1 LLEVLITITLASL
14 AVFVGFYF
22 FYYLICLLSIKAKRS
37 KKTRGFPK
45 DGLPTVSIIVPVYN
59 ESKVISTR
67 IKNLQ
72 DLHYP
77 RNKFEVVFV
86 DSGSVDGTA
95 DLIES
100 LARDTHLSIKLVQ
113 QGSRKGFNSAV
124 IDGFARTTGDIVI
137 ITGAETDFDLDALN
151 FLVRHFADQEVGA
164 VTGRQ
169 RIKNVQEGMS
179 PKLEVAYRNLYDF
192 IREAESCIDSPF
204 DIKGEIAAARRSV
217 VKRLVENPE
226 MLHKG
231 CIDACFSFQARMD
244 GYKTVYEPNAV
255 YSELSPRLIRD
266 SFKQQIRRAATLIQ
280 NMLVFK
286 NMMLKRRFGAFG
298 MLIMPAHFL
307 MLLVLPFLFL
317 FASFVTLALAAL
329 YPSNYL
335 FLSIVVVGL
344 LVIALSRI
352 AQAFVKT
359 QLVLIVAVLRLLTGV
374 ETQKFERLQSTRPK
388 ASKIGD

>member
-1 LLEVLITITLASL
+1 MLEILINITVASL
-14 AVFVGFYF
+14 ATFGGFYL
-22 FYYLICLLSIKAKRS
+22 FYYLICFLSIKAKRS
-37 KKTRGFPK
+37 EKLRGFPK

-59 ESKVISTR
+59 ESKVISMR

-72 DLHYP
+72 DLNYP
-77 RNKFEVVFV
+77 RNRFEVVFV

-95 DLIES
+95 DLIEH
-100 LARDTHLSIKLVQ
+100 LARDANLSIKLVQ
-113 QGSRKGFNSAV
+113 QDSRKGFNSAV
-124 IDGFARTTGDIVI
+124 IDGFARTRGEIVI
-137 ITGAETDFDLDALN
+137 ITGAETEFDPEALS
-151 FLVRHFADQEVGA
+151 FLVRHFADKTVGA

-169 RIKNVQEGMS
+169 KIKNVQEGVS

-204 DIKGEIAAARRSV
+204 DIKGEIAAARRSIV
-217 VKRLVENPE
+217 RRLVENSE

-231 CIDACFSFQARMD
+231 CIDACFSFQAKMD

-255 YSELSPRLIRD
+255 YYELSPRLMRD

-286 NMMLKRRFGAFG
+286 NMMLKRTFGAFG

-317 FASFVTLALAAL
+317 FVSIATLSLVAL

-335 FLSIVVVGL
+335 FLSMVVLGL
-344 LVIALSRI
+344 LVTALSRR

-359 QLVLIVAVLRLLTGV
+359 QIVLIVAIVKLLFGV

-388 ASKIGD
+388 ESQK